1 MARFLLITHIYPPAV
16 DGGSKIIA
24 KTGEYLK
31 LQEHQVLVLTSNCY
45 TSDNFSKF
53 YKTNL
58 HSTPDIIRL
67 PVLTILHRPLKLISK
82 LFRNF
87 SVFSKGP
94 IFTYLPIKK
103 ILSFH
108 PDFILAGPL
117 PTTIVLYVKLIC
129 FITKVLRHYRPKVLV
144 IPCFHPND
152 PDFQNILLKKA
163 LSRSDFV
170 IALTETEKKLLGKF
184 THTNIIVSPL
194 GVDPDFLINANQ
206 ISFPKNPNILFIGNF
221 SAHKRFELL
230 IDAFIRLQKIYPQ
243 LSLTALGQ
251 KTLYWPVI
259 ENKIQSTGCKIKFI
273 FNPTRDQLKKAIDV
287 STMLCLPSIH
297 ESFGLVFIESLA
309 RGKPVIGANT
319 PQTSEVLNLIQGG
332 ITFKTD
338 NLPDL
343 ISKLKF
349 LISHPA
355 HSQKLGTKGHRFVK
369 NHFTWDKIEKN
380 LWTKI
385 FSS

>member
-117 PTTIVLYVKLIC
+117 PTTTILYANCLKTLTGAKLVSLSC
-129 FITKVLRHYRPKVLV
+129 Y
-144 IPCFHPND
+144 HPND

-163 LSRSDFV
+163 LSRSN
-170 IALTETEKKLLGKF
+170 LL
-184 THTNIIVSPL
+184 S
-194 GVDPDFLINANQ
+194 
-206 ISFPKNPNILFIGNF
+206 
-221 SAHKRFELL
+221 
-230 IDAFIRLQKIYPQ
+230 
-243 LSLTALGQ
+243 
-251 KTLYWPVI
+251 
-259 ENKIQSTGCKIKFI
+259 
-273 FNPTRDQLKKAIDV
+273 
-287 STMLCLPSIH
+287 
-297 ESFGLVFIESLA
+297 
-309 RGKPVIGANT
+309 
-319 PQTSEVLNLIQGG
+319 
-332 ITFKTD
+332 
-338 NLPDL
+338 
-343 ISKLKF
+343 
-349 LISHPA
+349 
-355 HSQKLGTKGHRFVK
+355 
-369 NHFTWDKIEKN
+369 
-380 LWTKI
+380 
-385 FSS
+385 